1 MWHWGLLH
9 FLVTTALTYLQ
20 SKLSDSFLLRLV
32 AVSGGASG
40 ASTTGPGART
50 IGSPGTPLSMHR
62 VQVQL
67 LVHTHTM
74 SAILHVNKHKDICR
88 NSVKNNS
95 CNSLE
100 HLKTIMNSLELCC
113 KISPQTAGRGGFL
126 CIFNLLFGSH
136 IHRKK
141 VIQKKCNSANLWE
154 SSQVMQLSKEKF
166 AI

>member
-1 MWHWGLLH
+1 MLFKRLTPLMWHWGLLH

-62 VQVQL
+62 LQVQL

-74 SAILHVNKHKDICR
+74 SAILHVNKQITKTYEET
-88 NSVKNNS
+88 
-95 CNSLE
+95 L
-100 HLKTIMNSLELCC
+100 LKTIVATLLNIWRQSWILWSSAAKLVH
-113 KISPQTAGRGGFL
+113 KQLGGVVFFAFL
-126 CIFNLLFGSH
+126 IFCLDL
-136 IHRKK
+136 IYIERK
-141 VIQKKCNSANLWE
+141 
-154 SSQVMQLSKEKF
+154 
-166 AI
+166 